1 MLELLDGVL
10 CYSEDELNQET
21 GVRRCFVFL
30 GRVRGDVPSGVAS
43 LLGEL
48 VCTSSTFLQTRD
60 AKSEE
65 ETPRADG

>member
-43 LLGEL
+43 LLGRRASAR
-48 VCTSSTFLQTRD
+48 TSSFYRETRMAGTFLL
-60 AKSEE
+60 
-65 ETPRADG
+65 